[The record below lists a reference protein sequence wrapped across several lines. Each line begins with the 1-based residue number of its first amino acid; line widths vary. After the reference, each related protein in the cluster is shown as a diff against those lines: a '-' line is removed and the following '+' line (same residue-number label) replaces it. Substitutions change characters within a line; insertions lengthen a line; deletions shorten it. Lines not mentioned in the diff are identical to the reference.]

1 MKNINQILRENFT
14 KEEIKKIEAEAK
26 QDAIEYMALKEVIA
40 KEINNYITTNKISF
54 KDVKEKLETSTSQA
68 QRIVSGKSNFT
79 LETLIKVGNLIGK
92 KPKIIFE

>member
-1 MKNINQILRENFT
+1 MKNINQILSENFT
-14 KEEIKKIEAEAK
+14 KEEIKKIEEEAK
-26 QDAIEYMALKEVIA
+26 LGAKEYIALKEVIA
-40 KEINNYITTNKISF
+40 KEINSYVVTNHMSF
-54 KDVKEKLETSTSQA
+54 KDVKEKLDTSTSQA